1 MTFDRRS
8 YFQIDLNIKDVL
20 LNTFKESDSLIIF
33 DIGACEGED
42 SIKYSNLFE
51 NAIVFTFEPRDDN
64 FKLVIENISQFK
76 KDNKIKPYKLA
87 LSNEDGEA
95 TFYISSGRPE
105 DRPSDLDWDFGNKSS
120 SLLPPSSEIKKAT
133 PWLEFKEEISVKT
146 QRLDNF
152 MNLNGLNQI
161 DFIHLDVQ
169 GAELLVL
176 EGCGEKMKN
185 IKAVWMEV
193 EVVELYKGQ
202 PLKNDIEQFMNKNDF
217 VCIKS
222 DIDHVSG
229 DQLYLNR
236 QHFSEKQIRSISMI
250 ERKSLSKRF
259 KLFIKRLLKW

>member
-1 MTFDRRS
+1 
-8 YFQIDLNIKDVL
+8 
-20 LNTFKESDSLIIF
+20 
-33 DIGACEGED
+33 
-42 SIKYSNLFE
+42 
-51 NAIVFTFEPRDDN
+51 
-64 FKLVIENISQFK
+64 
-76 KDNKIKPYKLA
+76 
-87 LSNEDGEA
+87 
-95 TFYISSGRPE
+95 
-105 DRPSDLDWDFGNKSS
+105 
-120 SLLPPSSEIKKAT
+120 
-133 PWLEFKEEISVKT
+133 
-146 QRLDNF
+146 
-152 MNLNGLNQI
+152 
-161 DFIHLDVQ
+161 
-169 GAELLVL
+169 
-176 EGCGEKMKN
+176 MKN